1 MDGVSYWAWIPGIIL
16 FLVVFARYI
25 WPLIVR
31 AVVKSAEKK
40 GNICDA
46 CKGKMLEVREH
57 LRLLPVHFDQSHVCS
72 ADYYI
77 HSTMPIQDIT
87 EAPTG
92 NRVCRI
98 FLLQC
103 QTCGRKEV
111 VVIDFLPVRGQEII
125 KNADVFSYEE
135 FREFYES

>member
-1 MDGVSYWAWIPGIIL
+1 MDGVSYWAWIPGIVL
-16 FLVVFARYI
+16 FLVIFARYI

-31 AVVKSAEKK
+31 AVIRLAEKK
-40 GNICDA
+40 GNICDV
-46 CKGKMLEVREH
+46 CKGQMIEVREH
-57 LRLLPVHFDQSHVCS
+57 LRLLPVHFEHSHICS

-77 HSTMPIQDIT
+77 HSTMPIQDMS
-87 EAPTG
+87 EVPTG

-125 KNADVFSYEE
+125 KNADSFSYEE
-135 FREFYES
+135 FREFYEN